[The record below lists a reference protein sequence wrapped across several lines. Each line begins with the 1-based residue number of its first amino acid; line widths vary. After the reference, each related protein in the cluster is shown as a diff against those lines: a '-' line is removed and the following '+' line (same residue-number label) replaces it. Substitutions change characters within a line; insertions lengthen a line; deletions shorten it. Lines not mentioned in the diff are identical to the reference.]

1 MAERVRKSVPL
12 ARRVLVVQVLVVV
25 LAVSVATA
33 TAVVAE
39 DRLITAGARDRVRSV
54 AMTLAENQ
62 QAVDALG
69 SDDPGAV
76 LAPLADRVLTRAD
89 LSFVVFMDP
98 DGIRYTHPDPDR
110 VGEPYIGDL
119 AVARATGAGSEVA
132 AGTLGESIRTVVR
145 IDDPRD
151 GAVLGFVAVGVTLDR
166 LRDVL
171 LGALPLLLGSAL
183 AAGGVG
189 IITAFVFGRW
199 VRSRTRGL
207 SADDIEREHVHLQ
220 AVLAAVRE
228 GLVVVDEDGRLVL
241 ANAAAHRLLGLPD
254 DAVGRMAG
262 DVVEPELS
270 ALLSAREPVS
280 DATALAGERVVV
292 VNSRR
297 IAESP
302 HDGRRGETVATIRD
316 LTQLQDLT
324 DELGSTKGLLAALR
338 AQAHEADNLLQTVVT
353 LIELGEPEEAVALAT
368 ADADRAQELTDE
380 LFTRVGDPM
389 LVALLLGKTSE
400 AHERGVELRIEGED
414 GVDVGAVGL
423 PGEDLVTI
431 VGNLVDNAVDAVV
444 EAAPPRPRVTL
455 CSRLAEGTL
464 ELRITDNGTGLGGRA
479 FSDIVAAGYS
489 TKSSGEATG
498 RAAPRAR
505 GMGTAIVQRV
515 VQRLGGTIDVH
526 DRSDGGTGA
535 EAVVLLPVRGV
546 DRRAPAIEA
555 NR

>member
-25 LAVSVATA
+25 LAVSVATV
-33 TAVVAE
+33 TAVAAE
-39 DRLITAGARDRVRSV
+39 DRLITSGARDRVRSV
-54 AMTLAENQ
+54 AITLAENQ
-62 QAVDALG
+62 QAVDALR
-69 SDDPGAV
+69 SNDPGAV

-98 DGIRYTHPDPDR
+98 EGIRYTHPDPDR

-119 AVARATGAGSEVA
+119 AAARARGIGSEVA
-132 AGTLGESIRTVVR
+132 TGTLGESIRTVVR
-145 IDDPRD
+145 IDDPQD
-151 GAVLGFVAVGVTLDR
+151 GVVLGFVAVGVTLDR

-189 IITAFVFGRW
+189 VITALLFGRW
-199 VRSRTRGL
+199 VRSRTRDL
-207 SADDIEREHVHLQ
+207 SADDIQREHVHLQ

-228 GLVVVDEDGRLVL
+228 GLVVVEEGGRVVL

-254 DAVGRMAG
+254 DAVGRMAS

-270 ALLSAREPVS
+270 VLLSAREPVS

-297 IAESP
+297 IAASA

-368 ADADRAQELTDE
+368 ADAGRAQELTDE

-400 AHERGVELRIEGED
+400 AHERGVELRIEGAD
-414 GVDVGAVGL
+414 GVDVGEVGL

-455 CSRLAEGTL
+455 RSQLADGML
-464 ELRITDNGTGLGGRA
+464 ELRVTDNGTGLGGRA

-498 RAAPRAR
+498 AAAPRVR

-515 VQRLGGTIDVH
+515 VRRLGGTIDVH
-526 DRSDGGTGA
+526 DRSDGSTGA

-546 DRRAPAIEA
+546 DRRAPAIEVG
-555 NR
+555 R